1 MSVRPLPPALGL
13 VARLLVGGAL
23 IYAGAIK
30 AAGPAEEF
38 ALVIGAYQVLP
49 PDMSLTLAT
58 FLPWAELLIGWALL
72 LGFQLR
78 AAGIASCALFG
89 AFLFALATVQL
100 RGIQLPNCGCF
111 GDAVHFTLGQA
122 FLVDAV
128 LTGLSYLAWRSAPA
142 ALSLDNWAQGGYT
155 RANVQR

>member
-1 MSVRPLPPALGL
+1 MSARPLPPSIGL
-13 VARLLVGGAL
+13 VARLIVGGAL
-23 IYAGAIK
+23 VYAGAIK

-49 PDMSLTLAT
+49 PDMALTLAT
-58 FLPWAELLIGWALL
+58 FLPWAEMLIGWALL

-78 AAGIASCALFG
+78 VAGISACALFG
-89 AFLFALATVQL
+89 GFLFALATVVL

-111 GDAVHFTLGQA
+111 GDAVHFTPAQA

-128 LTGLSYLAWRSAPA
+128 LTGLSYVTWKAPA
-142 ALSLDNWAQGGYT
+142 ALSLDNWTQGGYT
-155 RANVQR
+155 KAHAQR